1 MSRTKQRIF
10 LVSVD
15 PTTEEETHMIW
26 EGHDSLESAKTEY
39 ESIRTLSMREGIR
52 PLDGYIYQAEKPPYG
67 YEAKELD
74 VETLMRNVDPRLMET
89 VQKPQYD
96 VEIV

>member
-1 MSRTKQRIF
+1 MSKTKQRIF

-26 EGHDSLESAKTEY
+26 DGHDSLESAKSEY
-39 ESIRTLSMREGIR
+39 ESIRVLSMREGIK
-52 PLDGYIYQAEKPPYG
+52 PLDGYIYQADKPPYG

-74 VETLMRNVDPRLMET
+74 FASLVKNVDPRLIET
-89 VQKPQYD
+89 LQKPQYD
-96 VEIV
+96 VETV